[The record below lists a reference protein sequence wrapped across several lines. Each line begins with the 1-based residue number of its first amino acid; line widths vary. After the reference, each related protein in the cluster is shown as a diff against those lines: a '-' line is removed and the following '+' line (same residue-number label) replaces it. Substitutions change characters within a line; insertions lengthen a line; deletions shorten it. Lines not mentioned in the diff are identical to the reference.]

1 MAHYS
6 LDVYTG
12 YRSDPFAN
20 RITTLL
26 EGRRVPGSAFPHFQV
41 GFQTGQEVYPGP
53 ACPLINLGEP
63 TMVEDQLGPVVDR
76 LKLPGDAGPCPLW
89 RAFGN
94 PVHFLVPVQFG
105 HLKLH
110 DKRPLPKAKFSKRA
124 HFWFDSRLVGPPLND
139 FVLLSYG
146 APDAL
151 RGGFYSKF
159 LDYSCHR
166 CSFLF
171 S

>member
-20 RITTLL
+20 RITTLVV
-26 EGRRVPGSAFPHFQV
+26 GRRVLGSALPHFQV

-63 TMVEDQLGPVVDR
+63 TMVEDQLGPVLER
-76 LKLPGDAGPCPLW
+76 RELLRNAGPCPLW

-94 PVHFLVPVQFG
+94 PVHFLVLDQFG
-105 HLKLH
+105 
-110 DKRPLPKAKFSKRA
+110 
-124 HFWFDSRLVGPPLND
+124 
-139 FVLLSYG
+139 
-146 APDAL
+146 
-151 RGGFYSKF
+151 
-159 LDYSCHR
+159 
-166 CSFLF
+166 
-171 S
+171 